1 MVSFNLPRILRQETF
16 SDSRFLQEQK
26 RSIQALFESFGQRFE
41 SLEDFKQHMMA
52 LKKHEFVIFDTSKDG
67 MEAYSYLKAPGHV
80 PNFHINV
87 K

>member
-1 MVSFNLPRILRQETF
+1 MNSVLPPLFRNCITHAVW
-16 SDSRFLQEQK
+16 FLQEQK